1 MKDEEVL
8 VKRPSLHSRSPVHPN
23 VRMRSQTL
31 IWPSMSKHLYFF
43 FSPHSLLLLT
53 SRPQVFVAVA
63 WVARMLG
70 ISMLPVVVMS
80 IPTVPTVFPTVPVP
94 EPSPLTAQSCRW
106 GHLHSQGNEMSSAHA
121 SHSSSLS
128 LSLQLSLSEPQWL
141 PDVTSAYSRF
151 SGAGSTVSTG
161 SALKMVNAGS
171 SSYWAGS

>member
-1 MKDEEVL
+1 VKDEEVL

-63 WVARMLG
+63 WVATMFG
-70 ISMLPVVVMS
+70 ISMLPTVVMS
-80 IPTVPTVFPTVPVP
+80 IPTVPTVSPTVPVP
-94 EPSPLTAQSCRW
+94 ALSPLTAQSCRW
-106 GHLHSQGNEMSSAHA
+106 GHLQAQGNEMSEAHA
-121 SHSSSLS
+121 SHSSSS
-128 LSLQLSLSEPQWL
+128 WPPSPPWPL

-171 SSYWAGS
+171 SSYWASR